1 MRYGGPSD
9 LLVEGAW
16 EPAEGGRTRE
26 VVDPFTEEVITE
38 VADASAA
45 DVERGVTAARGAF
58 EESDWSELP
67 GAQRGALLHRLAD
80 LLERDATDLARLE
93 AWDLGKPWQQAL
105 GMDLPMAAAVCRH
118 FAGWADKLDGSAV
131 DEVGVT
137 GRAAHAYTRR
147 EPVGVVAAITP
158 WNAPTMIPVWKLAP
172 ALAAG
177 CTVVLKPAEQAP
189 LTALALGQLV
199 LEAGFPKGVVNVL
212 TGGPEAGA
220 ALAAHPDVDRVTFTG
235 STEVGAEI
243 VHASANTFK
252 RVTLELGGKS
262 PQIIFADAD
271 VGEAVRQ
278 TCRGL
283 FGNQGQI
290 CSAATRIMVERPC
303 YDQVLA
309 GLIAGADALRLGDPL
324 DADTT
329 MGPLVSG
336 EQRARVA
343 GYIDI
348 AREEGARLAYG
359 GQQPARTGFF
369 MEPTIFADASNDMRI
384 AREEV
389 FGPVGTVM
397 PFDSVEDAVGVA
409 NDSPYGLAATVWTR
423 DVTRAHTVARRIR
436 AGTVCVNGWG
446 AVDPRLPWGGL
457 KASGIGRELGWAGI
471 EANTEVKVIKIYL

>member
-1 MRYGGPSD
+1 
-9 LLVEGAW
+9 
-16 EPAEGGRTRE
+16 
-26 VVDPFTEEVITE
+26 
-38 VADASAA
+38 
-45 DVERGVTAARGAF
+45 
-58 EESDWSELP
+58 
-67 GAQRGALLHRLAD
+67 
-80 LLERDATDLARLE
+80 
-93 AWDLGKPWQQAL
+93 
-105 GMDLPMAAAVCRH
+105 
-118 FAGWADKLDGSAV
+118 
-131 DEVGVT
+131 
-137 GRAAHAYTRR
+137 
-147 EPVGVVAAITP
+147 
-158 WNAPTMIPVWKLAP
+158 
-172 ALAAG
+172 
-177 CTVVLKPAEQAP
+177 
-189 LTALALGQLV
+189 
-199 LEAGFPKGVVNVL
+199 
-212 TGGPEAGA
+212 
-220 ALAAHPDVDRVTFTG
+220 VTFTG

-309 GLIAGADALRLGDPL
+309 GLIEGADALRLGDPL